1 MDHYATYQITL
12 LGQPNIRRNESAVNI
27 NRKKCRAILYYL
39 ATIDYP
45 VSRDKLQMMFWPDAD
60 AVSAKHNLNVNL
72 YEIKKQAPG
81 LIENADHG
89 NGVQLAPSVSVDVRF
104 FNSLLEADHA
114 SLPQLQQAIDLWQ
127 GDFLDGFTL
136 ADSPDFDNWR
146 ATEAVY
152 YSSKYT
158 DALIRA
164 ADLYAAAG
172 DTIPAISFIQKALNS
187 DPLKE
192 DLYRKLMTL
201 QSKNGDY
208 LQVQHTYNRLKK
220 VLREEINIEPMSET
234 AALYASI
241 MRNSTKGSTGQIAA
255 PLHIVQRHR
264 QKKGLMPFIGR
275 GAELKAATEILHT
288 ESYAVLL
295 VEGPPGVG
303 KTRFFQECVNSWPGI
318 GLYSTVVDGDES
330 ICFEPFV
337 LAIKSVISAEE
348 WVDQYSNFK
357 RQINFIWWRNLR
369 WLLPEIDPFDTSPI
383 AEPPSKLSIMDSIKC
398 FLGILSRE
406 EDVLVAIDDIHKCSK
421 DTVKLLSHIIN
432 DSAQGHL
439 RFLITLSSVKYNVDL
454 NMFLQEQ
461 NYVGNLKRI
470 RLGRLD
476 YSCVA
481 QFANLISINDLSV
494 RRWLEEKSSG
504 NAYIMTA
511 YIKYALEYIGLA
523 ADKKDAISF
532 LLQGDFVPQG
542 VRSYILN
549 CLAELMPSTCRLLY
563 VAAVCGMQFHFEAVS
578 KVANLQTDDAL
589 DALQQAMNYSLV
601 RSTADG
607 CYCFDHAAIRDALLD
622 DITPAFRK
630 ETLRKISLVL
640 QEPSISDG
648 LYSRH

>member
-1 MDHYATYQITL
+1 MDHYASFQITL
-12 LGQPNIRRNESAVNI
+12 LGQPYIRRNDSSVII

-39 ATIDYP
+39 ASIDYP
-45 VSRDKLQMMFWPDAD
+45 ISRDKLQAMFWPDAD
-60 AVSAKHNLNVNL
+60 VVSAKHNLNVNL

-89 NGVQLAPSVSVDVRF
+89 NGVQLAPNVSVDVRF
-104 FNSLLEADHA
+104 FNSLLEADRV
-114 SLPQLQQAIDLWQ
+114 SLSQLQQAIDLFQ

-136 ADSPDFDNWR
+136 ADSPDFDNWK

-152 YSSKYT
+152 YSSIYI

-164 ADLYAAAG
+164 ADIYAAAG
-172 DTIPAISFIQKALNS
+172 DLIPAISYVQKALS
-187 DPLKE
+187 IDPLKE

-201 QSKNGDY
+201 HSKNGDY
-208 LQVQHTYNRLKK
+208 LQVQNTYNRLKK

-234 AALYASI
+234 AALYTSI
-241 MRNSTKGSTGQIAA
+241 MRNSSQKGTDQRAA
-255 PLHIVQRHR
+255 PLHIVHRQR

-275 GAELKAATEILHT
+275 GEEIKTATEILHA
-288 ESYAVLL
+288 ESYSVLL

-303 KTRFFQECVNSWPGI
+303 KTRFYQECVNSWPGI
-318 GLYSTVVDGDES
+318 ALYSTVADGDES
-330 ICFEPFV
+330 ICFEPFI
-337 LAIKSVISAEE
+337 LAIKSVISSEV

-369 WLLPEIDPFDTSPI
+369 WLMPEIDPFDTSPI
-383 AEPPSKLSIMDSIKC
+383 VEPTSKLSIMDSIKC
-398 FLGILSRE
+398 FLGILSRQE
-406 EDVLVAIDDIHKCSK
+406 EVLVAIDDIHKCSK

-432 DSAQGHL
+432 DSAQGHI
-439 RFLITLSSVKYNVDL
+439 RFLITLSSVKYNVEL

-461 NYVGNLKRI
+461 NYIGNLKRI

-511 YIKYALEYIGLA
+511 YIKYALEYISLTA
-523 ADKKDAISF
+523 NKKDAISF
-532 LLQGDFVPQG
+532 LLQGEFVPQA

-549 CLAELMPSTCRLLY
+549 CLSELMPSTCRLLY
-563 VAAVCGMQFHFEAVS
+563 VAAVSGIQFNFEAVS

-601 RSTADG
+601 RSTSDG

-622 DITPAFRK
+622 DISPAFRK
-630 ETLRKISLVL
+630 ETMRKISLIL
-640 QEPSISDG
+640 QEPQVI
-648 LYSRH
+648 